1 MDAQFMTT
9 LRTRCARARPEA
21 ERHRSARRTESART
35 LWALGAGLSGRGVN
49 RINWVSFLHCRR
61 GCEVNMLEYM
71 DVHGLIELFYMI
83 PCGRVGRSMFWFNA
97 MVLV

>member
-1 MDAQFMTT
+1 
-9 LRTRCARARPEA
+9 
-21 ERHRSARRTESART
+21 
-35 LWALGAGLSGRGVN
+35 
-49 RINWVSFLHCRR
+49 
-61 GCEVNMLEYM
+61 MLEYM